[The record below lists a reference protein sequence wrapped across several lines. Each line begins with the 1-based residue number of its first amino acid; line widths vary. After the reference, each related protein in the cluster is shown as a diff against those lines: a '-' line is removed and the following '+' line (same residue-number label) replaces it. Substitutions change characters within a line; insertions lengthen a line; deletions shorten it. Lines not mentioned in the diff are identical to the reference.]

1 VKFSLLFTKKF
12 QSNSPLSNFLR
23 KFGRM
28 TISFISGG
36 ISVSPVNVMV
46 VSTKDVKVRNNFLDI
61 ITFVN
66 RDAPGAK
73 SFINKTNL
81 IVKSDPI
88 VNRCTNN
95 IIVDEDSVEA
105 FTGRLFS
112 LSVVCLTRF
121 NNLTH
126 IFMKVLTYPG
136 YIVISFDR
144 ILEVI

>member
-1 VKFSLLFTKKF
+1 MKFSLLFTKKF
-12 QSNSPLSNFLR
+12 QSNSPLSDFLR
-23 KFGRM
+23 KFDRM

-88 VNRCTNN
+88 VNRRTNS
-95 IIVDEDSVEA
+95 IIGDEDSVEA
-105 FTGRLFS
+105 FTVRLFS

-126 IFMKVLTYPG
+126 TSMKVLTYPG